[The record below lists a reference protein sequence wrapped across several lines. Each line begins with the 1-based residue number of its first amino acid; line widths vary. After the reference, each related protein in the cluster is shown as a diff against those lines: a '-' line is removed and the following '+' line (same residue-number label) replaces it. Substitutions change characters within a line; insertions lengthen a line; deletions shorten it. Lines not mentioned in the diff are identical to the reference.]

1 MIEITILKFF
11 HYISL
16 FLAGGLGV
24 GNVLLFKN
32 HQKAAVTPAAP
43 VQKTMMTMARLG
55 LFSLVVLWL
64 TGIPLTYQ
72 VYGTFDLGW
81 AFHLKILGATAL
93 LAAIMFLNYHLYVCT
108 KTGDPVSPKVMRTIP
123 IIARSSLV
131 VVLLGVA
138 ILTTRA

>member
-24 GNVLLFKN
+24 GNALLFKN
-32 HQKAAVTPAAP
+32 HQKAAVAPAAP

-55 LFSLVVLWL
+55 LLSLVVLWL

-81 AFHLKILGATAL
+81 AFHLKLLGASTL
-93 LAAIMFLNYHLYVCT
+93 LAAIVFLNYHLYVCS
-108 KTGDPVSPKVMRTIP
+108 KAGNPVSPKVMRVIP
-123 IIARSSLV
+123 VIARSSLL

-138 ILTTRA
+138 ILTTWV